1 MTFTLKEQAVLRR
14 DLQDMVRLLQQFQ
27 KTVGAV
33 QQKSRRL
40 LSNIQKRSDRARL
53 QAARKKSILNFFMM
67 RQERKMEAGSVH
79 ERSESHGETEELE
92 AMAEKIGG
100 ELADADQDV
109 VDVEQ
114 TLDAVVSHSDAEDMD
129 RAETHEL
136 REAARAAEKELA
148 TSLGTVLDRIR
159 RQAGQKAYKLL
170 ISGLLLTA
178 RTGEVHASPRDP
190 KHDDAPPAVEQQHR
204 RRVSG
209 LREMLSKHGV
219 VIEEKKIGRSGRKEA
234 RKKKMSRRSCFMT
247 YRNLQRSADQQSI
260 VRLCLSPMRKG
271 RSGLWKLNGTA
282 WEIAWA

>member
-1 MTFTLKEQAVLRR
+1 MLRR

-27 KTVGAV
+27 KRSVRFS
-33 QQKSRRL
+33 KSLADCCRISRNDLTGRDCRRL
-40 LSNIQKRSDRARL
+40 G
-53 QAARKKSILNFFMM
+53 KSILNFFMM

-204 RRVSG
+204 RR
-209 LREMLSKHGV
+209 
-219 VIEEKKIGRSGRKEA
+219 
-234 RKKKMSRRSCFMT
+234 F
-247 YRNLQRSADQQSI
+247 
-260 VRLCLSPMRKG
+260 
-271 RSGLWKLNGTA
+271 
-282 WEIAWA
+282 